1 MVTAGGSATAPQTST
16 EHQSLLSY
24 LPRFRR
30 DALDPRSGRL
40 FPSVASAP
48 AAVLRS
54 DIVGFTRLTDRMV
67 SGGIAGAEQLADV
80 LNRVINR
87 MAEIA
92 WAHGGELVN
101 WEGDAG
107 KFVWFGREDLSLEEA
122 TLLAIQ
128 SASGIHREAESWL
141 VDGAA
146 IRFRSAVSCG
156 LLSHFEIGGKDD
168 EWYAALTGETLSD
181 VIRTE
186 RAAAPGEIA
195 LSRSAMECV
204 GGRCQWVLASEGT
217 ARLLSVASLARPLAT
232 PLPSGDVPDIIL
244 CKAVP
249 RILLSGR
256 RLPVS
261 LGEFRVVT
269 VAYMMLRH
277 PEYALATDTL
287 ATLQDAT
294 WRLQSCLVRFEGQIY
309 EILAEERGII
319 FIAVFGLP
327 PWSHEDD
334 AARAVR
340 AALTL
345 HREWGA
351 LGITSST
358 GIATGRIFSG
368 IFQTKTDR
376 AVLALVGPIMNLAA
390 RLMQLNAGVV
400 CDEGTRQSGRQS
412 GRIFAR
418 QLTPQTIKGKAEPIK
433 AFAAYDVG
441 GSTWPA
447 RNVEEST
454 VIGREREL
462 SQLSEGLAKA
472 RTGISAVVVIE
483 GDAGIGK
490 TTFVNRVLAEASDK
504 GMIVLAGAG
513 DSTDETTAYLAWRRV
528 FLDLL
533 AQSDLALRAPG
544 ARSSSSGLAVD
555 SAQGRSGKATI
566 RLAAFA
572 REAPLLED
580 MLGLEAVDNNE
591 TGLLRGQARA
601 DALVRLLKDLLLA
614 SASST
619 PIVVVIDDMHWLD
632 PTSLSFFGHM
642 GASRAP
648 FMLIGATRG
657 PEATPVV
664 RRSLAQVDD
673 VQWLR
678 LEPMNIAETGSLLAR
693 TLGARSADDDL
704 AAMFRERTGGNP
716 LFVEE
721 LSRMALANRLLF
733 IDGAVQARSTVAAAK
748 SDLDRILERQG
759 LPGTIEGV
767 IQRRLNGLS
776 HHDVSV
782 LRAASVVGQTFDRD
796 LCSAGAP
803 TSASVEVER
812 SLAALTGLGVIEPSD
827 RAPGEFVFRHA
838 VLRDVVYNSMS
849 FAERRQLHDSIGSW
863 IEQHPHTEDISA
875 LLGRHFLHAHRTD
888 KAIRYLIAAG
898 EIAIRRYA
906 NEEAAELLARAD
918 ELVQGPADTG
928 ADGGM
933 SQAEKAHLSRLLG
946 RAFLGLM
953 RCGECR
959 THSETGLRLA
969 GFPAPANSPRV
980 ALGLLAQTFRL
991 VRYRVWHSRPKAQ
1004 DSEKAALREAVLAF
1018 EALAEAYFY
1027 QGDGLR
1033 TLYAAMSALNL
1044 SEELGPSP
1052 ELARGCATLSG
1063 IAALFRLRKI
1073 SDHYSARALETLAK
1087 IEDPAADIWVLM
1099 LLGISKFGEG
1109 KWEESRTFFTNVMAV
1124 AARVGDRRRWRDGV
1138 DCEAVIGACRGDW
1151 KASLD
1156 GLGAMLDSAKQDKD
1170 RRCTVV
1176 AYRERAYCYL
1186 QLGDLRAVD
1195 DHLLLI
1201 KKELDRGLMSEE
1213 LPTRQDLHAI
1223 AATAALERGDYVVAA
1238 REANAGIKVIAQ
1250 ISGTGSFPNAYW
1262 TTFLVARVFANLWVS
1277 ATRNNLVDRDVLR
1290 GMAASC
1296 RALSNQ
1302 AWSHPIAA
1310 PSAAIARGYL
1320 AQLRGR
1326 PAIAA
1331 RYWRRATAEANRLSM
1346 DYEAWLAA
1354 LALGGA
1360 RGTTDKISGLP
1371 FLAVGAVTDAQ

>member
-1 MVTAGGSATAPQTST
+1 MVTAGGSAMASQTPT
-16 EHQSLLSY
+16 DHKILLGC

-54 DIVGFTRLTDRMV
+54 DIVGFTGLTDRMV

-80 LNRVINR
+80 LNRIINR

-92 WAHGGELVN
+92 SAHGGELVN

-107 KFVWFGREDLSLEEA
+107 KFVWFAREDLSLEEA
-122 TLLAIQ
+122 TLLAVQ
-128 SASGIHREAESWL
+128 SASAIHREAEAWL
-141 VDGAA
+141 IDGAA

-168 EWYAALTGETLSD
+168 EWHAALTGETLSD

-186 RAAAPGEIA
+186 RAAAPSEIA
-195 LSRSAMECV
+195 LSRSAVERI
-204 GGRCQWVLASEGT
+204 GSRCQWVPASAGA
-217 ARLLSVASLARPLAT
+217 ARLLSVSSLARPLAT
-232 PLPSGDVPDIIL
+232 RLPPGDVPDKIL
-244 CKAVP
+244 RKAVP
-249 RILLSGR
+249 RILRSGG
-256 RLPVS
+256 RLPFS

-269 VAYMMLRH
+269 TTYMMLRH
-277 PEYALATDTL
+277 PEYALPEDSL

-309 EILAEERGII
+309 EIVPEEQGIV

-351 LGITSST
+351 LGLTSST

-376 AVLALVGPIMNLAA
+376 VVLALVGPIMNLAA

-412 GRIFAR
+412 RRILAR
-418 QLTPQTIKGKAEPIK
+418 PLTPQTVKGKAEPIK

-441 GSTWPA
+441 GSTWPK
-447 RNVEEST
+447 RNVEELSL
-454 VIGREREL
+454 IGREREFSL
-462 SQLSEGLAKA
+462 LSEALAKA
-472 RTGISAVVVIE
+472 RTGMSGVIIIE

-490 TTFVNRVLAEASDK
+490 TTFVNRVIAEASDE
-504 GMIVLAGAG
+504 GMIVLAGGG
-513 DSTDETTAYLAWRRV
+513 DSTDETTTYLAWRRV
-528 FLDLL
+528 FQDLL
-533 AQSDLALRAPG
+533 AQSDLPLRAPA
-544 ARSSSSGLAVD
+544 ARFSSSGLAVD
-555 SAQGRSGKATI
+555 SAQDHLGKTTI
-566 RLAAFA
+566 RLASAFA
-572 REAPLLED
+572 REVPLLED

-591 TGLLRGQARA
+591 TGLLRGQTRA
-601 DALVRLLKDLLLA
+601 DALVRLLRGLLLA
-614 SASST
+614 AASSK
-619 PIVVVIDDMHWLD
+619 PIVIVIDDMHWLD
-632 PTSLSFFGHM
+632 PTSLSFFAHM

-648 FMLIGATRG
+648 LILIGATRG
-657 PEATPVV
+657 PDATSAV

-678 LEPMNIAETGSLLAR
+678 LECMNVAETGSLVAR

-721 LSRMALANRLLF
+721 LSKMALANRILF
-733 IDGAVQARSTVAAAK
+733 VDGTVQTRSTAAAAK
-748 SDLDRILERQG
+748 GDLDRILERQG
-759 LPGTIEGV
+759 LPSTIEGV

-782 LRAASVVGQTFDRD
+782 LRAASVVGQTFDIE

-803 TSASVEVER
+803 TSGLAAVER

-849 FAERRQLHDSIGSW
+849 FTERRQLHDSIGSC
-863 IEQHPHTEDISA
+863 IEERPHTEDISA
-875 LLGRHFLHAHRTD
+875 LLGRHFFYARRAD

-898 EIAIRRYA
+898 EIAIRHYA
-906 NEEAAELLARAD
+906 NEEAVELLTRAD

-933 SQAEKAHLSRLLG
+933 SNAERAHLSRLLG

-953 RCGECR
+953 RCAECQ
-959 THSETGLRLA
+959 THSEIGLRLA
-969 GFPAPANSPRV
+969 GFPAPASSLRIAV
-980 ALGLLAQTFRL
+980 RLLAQTVRL
-991 VRYRVWHSRPKAQ
+991 FSYHVWHSRPKTQ
-1004 DSEKAALREAVLAF
+1004 DPEKTSLREAVLAF
-1018 EALAEAYFY
+1018 EALAEASFY

-1044 SEELGPSP
+1044 SEGLGPSP

-1063 IAALFRLRKI
+1063 IAALFRLRRI
-1073 SDHYSARALETLAK
+1073 SDHYSARALETLVR
-1087 IEDPAADIWVLM
+1087 IEDLAADVWVLM
-1099 LLGISKFGEG
+1099 LLGIAKFGEG
-1109 KWEESRTFFTNVMAV
+1109 KWEEARTHFINVV
-1124 AARVGDRRRWRDGV
+1124 AAAASVGDRRRWRDGV

-1156 GLGAMLDSAKQDKD
+1156 GLGAMLESARQDKD

-1186 QLGDLRAVD
+1186 QLGDLCAVD
-1195 DHLLLI
+1195 EHLLLI
-1201 KKELDRGLMSEE
+1201 KKELDRGVMSEE
-1213 LPTRQDLHAI
+1213 LSTRQDLHAI
-1223 AATAALERGDYVVAA
+1223 AATTALERGDYVMAA
-1238 REANAGIKVIAQ
+1238 REASAEIKIIAQ

-1262 TTFLVARVFANLWVS
+1262 TSFLVARVFANLWAS
-1277 ATRNNLVDRDVLR
+1277 TTSNNLVDRDVQR
-1290 GMAASC
+1290 GMAVSC
-1296 RALSNQ
+1296 RALSSQ

-1326 PAIAA
+1326 PTIAV
-1331 RYWRRATAEANRLSM
+1331 RNWRRAAAEANRLSM
-1346 DYEAWLAA
+1346 DYECRLAA
-1354 LALGGA
+1354 SALGGA
-1360 RGTTDKISGLP
+1360 SGSTDKISGLP
-1371 FLAVGAVTDAQ
+1371 FLAVGTVTDA